1 MGNYENLKQSIT
13 EVIRTNGNQE
23 ITGAVLQ
30 STLLTIISTVGANAT
45 FVGIATPTTNPGTPD
60 GSVFYLASESGTYTN
75 FGGVELQDGLS
86 VLMWNGSWSG
96 QQIFGIDDE
105 PTAGSDNLVKSGGV
119 YTKISELGER
129 TIPKEIEKTFT
140 TQTASFSVDEYQENI
155 ESYIEIKSGNDS
167 VNTLIFFNVGSG
179 GWNRLLQVAV
189 NNNKTYKVTIPATTN
204 TIQVI
209 HSESQ
214 GEKSC
219 KLKISYIGTI
229 PYNID
234 ELGESVDVGKIN
246 IANNTRDINDL
257 RDNYVALDVSKQEK
271 CEILNANV
279 SKSGSRYL
287 SISKGVLDLYIK
299 REGGDSNLGLCAVT
313 QSGDDYVLAFY
324 EVDEAGNFID
334 AMKGIAVTCKKLKG
348 NIYYAF
354 DVVKNNP
361 SDDSDI
367 LTISVIV
374 DMDVLG
380 TFSGYRGVMLNE
392 DVFKEHIG
400 LIDELKESENIKE
413 YESRIAKRNV
423 YVAPLIFTGLWMQN
437 GIIKSGDTRYYAI
450 YAYKVEKNKT
460 YRAECEIPNYAD
472 NWDNIAFIKNVDD
485 IEAGNAIK
493 QLSTGGNVCAGIDY
507 TATEDGYLL
516 VAKEGDGCRVG
527 CYDYAPSFEQ
537 NAETVEMPNKVFTK
551 DDGIK
556 EYTSPQFTPDT
567 DKYVFVNLNNFVGN
581 AIVKLYG
588 VDGDVLLDQKTISSL
603 DYEPYS
609 FDTAFY
615 PIYGTPPQTS
625 YYVTIEGNFV
635 ADIVICQYKGKS
647 GNVYENIVSQDNQ
660 LEELSRKIDATSG
673 GDKYRIAPNGKKY
686 LLQILNTGNV
696 IGVPVIP
703 NKALFIGNSLLM
715 GQGNFGM
722 NATSINNDYYW
733 RLHNYLLSINP
744 SYTDARAFG
753 FTIENATSI
762 SEARTAINSFD
773 EYLSADLDLVF
784 IQLGENVNSAN
795 YDVFS
800 QSSIE
805 FIQHI
810 RNICPQAR
818 VVWAGVFWKVNTKLD
833 IIRNACDVTGAEFID
848 FSDINDGTP
857 NTQSEVGAVIVGGNF
872 GAKQINY
879 TNLVIDDNKLT
890 ITFLFNGN
898 SYTSVVNVDTYN
910 DDSTN
915 KVVSWTGNER
925 VCTDNMYTTHP
936 GDNGFRLIANRFAKT
951 LGFSEVDLFTE

>member
-1 MGNYENLKQSIT
+1 MGNYEQLKQSVSD
-13 EVIRTNGNQE
+13 VIKTNGNQE
-23 ITGAVLQ
+23 ITGSILQ
-30 STLLTIISTVGANAT
+30 NVLLTIISSVGANST
-45 FVGIATPTTNPGTPD
+45 FAGVATPTTNPGTPD
-60 GSVFYLASESGTYTN
+60 GPVFYLASESGTYSN
-75 FGGVELQDGLS
+75 FGSVELQDGLS
-86 VLMWNGSWSG
+86 VLMWNGSWSS
-96 QQIFGIDDE
+96 QQIFSIDNE

-129 TIPKEIEKTFT
+129 IIPKEIEKTFT
-140 TQTASFSVDEYQENI
+140 TQTASFKVDEYQENI

-167 VNTLIFFNVGSG
+167 VNTLVFFNVGSG
-179 GWNRLLQVAV
+179 VWNKLLQVAV
-189 NNNKTYKVTIPATTN
+189 NNGKTYKVIIPATTN
-204 TIQVI
+204 IIQVI
-209 HSESQ
+209 HRESQ

-229 PYNID
+229 PYDID
-234 ELGESVDVGKIN
+234 ELGESVDDNKIN

-257 RDNYVALDVSKQEK
+257 RNNYVTLDVSKQEK

-299 REGGDSNLGLCAVT
+299 REGGDSNLGLCSVI
-313 QSGDDYVLAFY
+313 QSGNDYVLAFY

-334 AMKGIAVTCKKLKG
+334 AMKGISIRCKKLKG
-348 NIYYAF
+348 SIYYAF
-354 DVVKNNP
+354 DVVKINP
-361 SDDSDI
+361 SYDSDI

-380 TFSGYRGVMLNE
+380 TFSGYGGVMLNE

-437 GIIKSGDTRYYAI
+437 GIIKSADAADARKYAI

-472 NWDNIAFIKNVDD
+472 NWDNIAFVESVDD

-493 QLSTGGNVCAGIDY
+493 QLSTGGTVCAGIDY

-516 VAKEGDGCRVG
+516 VAREGRSCRVC
-527 CYDYAPSFEQ
+527 CYEYAPSFEQ
-537 NAETVEMPNKVFTK
+537 NAETVEMPNKVFAK

-581 AIVKLYG
+581 VIVKLYG

-603 DYEPYS
+603 DYKPYS
-609 FDTAFY
+609 FDAAFY

-635 ADIVICQYKGKS
+635 ADIVICQYKGKP

-660 LEELSRKIDATSG
+660 LEELSRKIDATSV

-733 RLHNYLLSINP
+733 RLNLKSSNFQNKTNEEILNNDLNTPEKIDNKNNLIEKKVNNSSNDNLLNNESPNKNNNNKELMTSEDNNMKVKQFLDNDNRIEKEEDLIPNI
-744 SYTDARAFG
+744 SA
-753 FTIENATSI
+753 IENK
-762 SEARTAINSFD
+762 NSTIKID
-773 EYLSADLDLVF
+773 SSKK
-784 IQLGENVNSAN
+784 ENL
-795 YDVFS
+795 
-800 QSSIE
+800 IE
-805 FIQHI
+805 NN
-810 RNICPQAR
+810 NI
-818 VVWAGVFWKVNTKLD
+818 
-833 IIRNACDVTGAEFID
+833 
-848 FSDINDGTP
+848 
-857 NTQSEVGAVIVGGNF
+857 
-872 GAKQINY
+872 
-879 TNLVIDDNKLT
+879 DNKENIDSNIKRKYLIHEPNILNST
-890 ITFLFNGN
+890 KIQALKRKISNKNNKKINENENKMKQPSFIKDNNFVNFN
-898 SYTSVVNVDTYN
+898 
-910 DDSTN
+910 TN
-915 KVVSWTGNER
+915 NNIKNKL
-925 VCTDNMYTTHP
+925 Y
-936 GDNGFRLIANRFAKT
+936 
-951 LGFSEVDLFTE
+951 